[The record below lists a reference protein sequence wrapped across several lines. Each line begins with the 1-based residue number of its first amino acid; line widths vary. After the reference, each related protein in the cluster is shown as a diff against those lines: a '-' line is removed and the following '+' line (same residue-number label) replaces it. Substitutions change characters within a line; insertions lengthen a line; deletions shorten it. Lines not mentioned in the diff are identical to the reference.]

1 MIQIVKEYEINLSE
15 KADIMLRQNK
25 RVIEC
30 LLISEKSNGA
40 NC

>member
-1 MIQIVKEYEINLSE
+1 MKLICQKRLILCYGK
-15 KADIMLRQNK
+15 NK